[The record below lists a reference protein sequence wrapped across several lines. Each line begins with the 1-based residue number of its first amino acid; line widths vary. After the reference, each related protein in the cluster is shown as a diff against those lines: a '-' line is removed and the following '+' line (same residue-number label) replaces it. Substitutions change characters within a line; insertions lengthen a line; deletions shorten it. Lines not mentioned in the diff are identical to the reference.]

1 MNTVTTVKHELD
13 LDATEDAEHEDKNEN
28 PPDPDHD
35 NPAERVE
42 IHNVESLAARTVN
55 ER

>member
-1 MNTVTTVKHELD
+1 MTTVKHELD
-13 LDATEDAEHEDKNEN
+13 LDAEHEDKSEN